1 MPVSKG
7 RRKPK
12 RVHTVAAPAPEEK
25 KPSPKWYIVLM
36 FALMAIGVIIILL
49 NYMGVFAGGEA
60 DRMYLYIGL
69 GCIAAGFLMTLW
81 YR

>member
-12 RVHTVAAPAPEEK
+12 RVHTTAAPPPKEDK
-25 KPSPKWYIVLM
+25 TSSKWYVATM
-36 FALMAIGVIIILL
+36 FTLMAIGVVVILL
-49 NYMGVFAGGEA
+49 NYIGIFPGGT
-60 DRMYLYIGL
+60 DNNYLYMGL
-69 GCIAAGFLMTLW
+69 GSIAVGFLMTLW

>member
-12 RVHTVAAPAPEEK
+12 RVHTTAAPPPKDEK
-25 KPSPKWYIVLM
+25 SSSKWYVATM
-36 FALMAIGVIIILL
+36 FVLMAIGVVVILL
-49 NYMGVFAGGEA
+49 NYIGVFPGGT
-60 DRMYLYIGL
+60 DNNYLYMGL
-69 GCIAAGFLMTLW
+69 GSIAVGFLMTLW

>member
-12 RVHTVAAPAPEEK
+12 RVHAIAAPPPKDDKSSSKWYVAA
-25 KPSPKWYIVLM
+25 M
-36 FALMAIGVIIILL
+36 FTLMAIGVVVILL
-49 NYMGVFAGGEA
+49 NYIGIFPGGT
-60 DRMYLYIGL
+60 DNNYLYMGL
-69 GCIAAGFLMTLW
+69 GAIAVGFLMTLW